1 MNCAE
6 CKAARKSW
14 GSRKWVRVGL
24 AHVAVSGCAR
34 HVGVLEDRLSRSL
47 SQDPELMP
55 TMELIE
61 LSDQLDRRLREC
73 QAELDRRASGGLEAM
88 PGRS

>member
-1 MNCAE
+1 MRSV
-6 CKAARKSW
+6 ARRNSYSPTAD
-14 GSRKWVRVGL
+14 GGITL
-24 AHVAVSGCAR
+24 ALSPV
-34 HVGVLEDRLSRSL
+34 EDRLSRSL